1 MSRYVWAYILSV
13 AIGGVGTYPIAG
25 FCIILRTRY
34 RQCLEWMFLKTLMP
48 WIAPTIGV
56 IERAV
61 FTTLVGWEV
70 SGSAAFISVWIA
82 TKDDRRVG
90 KLEQRDRLTGGAA
103 LFVGLMLSALS
114 ALFGIIGGLMILRY
128 RHTGKL

>member
-13 AIGGVGTYPIAG
+13 AIGGVGTYPIGRLLHYFADKVPPVPG
-25 FCIILRTRY
+25 VDVP
-34 RQCLEWMFLKTLMP
+34 KTLMP

-82 TKDDRRVG
+82 TK
-90 KLEQRDRLTGGAA
+90 TIGGWGNWNRGTAHGRAA
-103 LFVGLMLSALS
+103 LLVGLMLSALS

>member
-13 AIGGVGTYPIAG
+13 AIGGVGTYPIGRLLHYFADKVPPVPG
-25 FCIILRTRY
+25 VDVP
-34 RQCLEWMFLKTLMP
+34 KTLMP

-82 TKDDRRVG
+82 TK
-90 KLEQRDRLTGGAA
+90 T
-103 LFVGLMLSALS
+103 
-114 ALFGIIGGLMILRY
+114 IGGW
-128 RHTGKL
+128 